1 MIKGQLYR
9 GKETIQFQ
17 LPSGYDEL
25 TFRQLELIND
35 VEDEMELFS
44 RLTGLDLETVKK
56 CRKEEVFYILDQL
69 NELYAP
75 EKAEQQAEFIESFEL
90 KGQKYYVD
98 ADFFSI
104 PAGQWWDMKKFESE
118 LIEKPFEFLPRMLS
132 IICRPKGEEYNHA
145 KSTDR
150 VELFRDLDVNTAFK
164 IRGFFLSNLM
174 QYLSDT
180 NHSSRKTTRVKKL
193 LQVSH
198 KWLIS
203 LARYLPFLIWQKTK
217 AFCRL
222 CLAKRKK

>member
-9 GKETIQFQ
+9 GKETIPFE
-17 LPSGYDEL
+17 LPEGYDEL
-25 TFRQLELIND
+25 TLRQLELISD
-35 VEDEMELFS
+35 IEDEIEMFS
-44 RLTGLDLETVKK
+44 VLAGIDLDTVKK

-69 NELYAP
+69 NDLYAP
-75 EKAEQQAEFIESFEL
+75 EKAEQQAEFVESFEL
-90 KGQKYYVD
+90 KGETYFVD

-132 IICRPKGEEYNHA
+132 IVCRPKGEEYDHS
-145 KSTDR
+145 KSADR

-193 LQVSH
+193 LQGFR
-198 KWLIS
+198 KWLTSSVRS
-203 LARYLPFLIWQKTK
+203 LLFTIWQKIK
-217 AFCRL
+217 AFCLR